1 MKVLGFEIK
10 RINPVIAEKKG
21 FLNASFGGMVGRTPV
36 NEQTAMGLSAY
47 WAGVRRISE
56 SVAMLPVDVFRLT
69 NGKREQVSH
78 PTEYLLNAEAN
89 YQSISFDFTQNLITS
104 AINHGN
110 GLAIIE
116 RDQYGTPTALLNVS
130 KELCEPLKYDE
141 EIYWKVR
148 LKEAYNQEES
158 LLVKDADMINL
169 RGFGVDPVIGLSAIQ
184 AHRQNLGLSLAAQD
198 YGADFYN
205 KGSRIDGYIE
215 YNGTLKPETKDAINQ
230 QWQANYGPNGTRGTA
245 ILDAG
250 SKYHRLGLPPED
262 AQFIETR
269 KFQKNEIATILG
281 IPSHMINE
289 MENSTFSN
297 IEHQSIEF
305 VTYSIGTWI
314 EKIEQEYRRKL
325 LKETEKKD
333 HYYKHNVDR
342 LLRTDVKTKG
352 EFYRLM
358 TDIGVYSINDVLA
371 LEDRNPI
378 EGGDDR
384 YVQINR
390 IPIDNINEYYQKENG
405 NL

>member
-1 MKVLGFEIK
+1 VNLFGFEIK
-10 RINPVIAEKKG
+10 RINPVLSAKKG
-21 FLNASFGGMVGRTPV
+21 FLNANFGGMIGRTPV
-36 NEQTAMGLSAY
+36 TEESAMGLSAY
-47 WAGVRRISE
+47 WAGVRRITE
-56 SVAMLPVDVFRLT
+56 SVAMLPVEVFRKQ
-69 NGKREQVSH
+69 NGRREIVAH

-89 YQSISFDFTQNLITS
+89 YESISFDFTQILITS

-116 RDQYGTPTALLNVS
+116 RDQFGTPTSLVNVTR
-130 KELCEPLKYDE
+130 EQCEPIKYDD
-141 EIYWKVR
+141 EIYWKVQV
-148 LKEAYNQEES
+148 KEAYNETES

-169 RGFGVDPVIGLSAIQ
+169 RGFGVDPVVGLSAIK
-184 AHRQNLGLSLAAQD
+184 AHKQNLGLSIAAQD

-205 KGSRIDGYIE
+205 KSARIDGFIE
-215 YNGTLKPETKDAINQ
+215 YAGVLKPETKEAISQ
-230 QWQANYGPNGTRGTA
+230 QWTANYGPNGTRGTA

-250 SKYHRLGLPPED
+250 SKYHRIGLPPED

-325 LKETEKKD
+325 LKDTEKLD
-333 HYYKHNVDR
+333 HYFKHNVDR

-352 EFYRLM
+352 EYYRLM
-358 TDIGVYSINDVLA
+358 TDIGAYSINDVLE

-378 EGGDDR
+378 EGGDER

-390 IPIDNINEYYQKENG
+390 IPIQDMDNYYKKEDG
-405 NL
+405 EL